1 MSEEL
6 DKKID
11 SIDEIKDSLWAI
23 ARDAGVD
30 PKGCSF
36 YFDAPLSIESIFL
49 AYFGFKHILSFPT
62 LV

>member
-11 SIDEIKDSLWAI
+11 SIDEIKDSLWVI

-30 PKGCSF
+30 LTSG
-36 YFDAPLSIESIFL
+36 AVLGTVLGSIFGSIKSRK
-49 AYFGFKHILSFPT
+49 AP
-62 LV
+62 